1 MAFAAQPEELALLT
15 FQDANGLER
24 PDCAMLDPGASA
36 FLSGYGPFREDLGY
50 PTDLIKMTKGRRR
63 FQFGGDA
70 SQWSDWSTHLP
81 VFVDGKYGTV
91 EVFLL
96 PGNTSLLCGRPIIEV
111 LGMTMDFANKKL
123 KIGGSPWQPATLGRQ
138 GEYLWPLTFEHDLI
152 EYDPSKPQFE
162 LKTNDPDVLA
172 STSPTLSRKSTISK
186 SMMDM

>member
-1 MAFAAQPEELALLT
+1 
-15 FQDANGLER
+15 
-24 PDCAMLDPGASA
+24 
-36 FLSGYGPFREDLGY
+36 
-50 PTDLIKMTKGRRR
+50 
-63 FQFGGDA
+63 
-70 SQWSDWSTHLP
+70 
-81 VFVDGKYGTV
+81 
-91 EVFLL
+91 
-96 PGNTSLLCGRPIIEV
+96 
-111 LGMTMDFANKKL
+111 MTMDFANKKL